1 MGKQPNRDGRPRGGI
16 GSVEYHSN
24 NDDVNDDNDDS
35 NSKSNPYSGCTLE
48 SCPPFLSLL
57 HNTSTTLFQPYV
69 QRPKTLPPLPPL
81 PKPHRKG
88 IWTVGGLFLGG
99 TRAYGTFLFASLVIE
114 PDYPLPEK
122 NAVCYDLGKVKSLT
136 FVGQSGPMVE
146 AARKK

>member
-88 IWTVGGLFLGG
+88 IWTVGG